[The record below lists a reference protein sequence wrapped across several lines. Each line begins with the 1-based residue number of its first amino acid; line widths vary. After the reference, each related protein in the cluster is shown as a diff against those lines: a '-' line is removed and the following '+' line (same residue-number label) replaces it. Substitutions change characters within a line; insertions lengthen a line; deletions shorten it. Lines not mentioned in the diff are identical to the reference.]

1 MPRILAKKQ
10 EYKVLDLKKWIKM
23 QMAANDMNQTM
34 VGEALGISQEMVSKR
49 LSNKKEGG
57 RIVNKD
63 PFSYGDLLILCD
75 LFGVDKEEK
84 EKLLTM

>member
-63 PFSYGDLLILCD
+63 PFSYGDLLT
-75 LFGVDKEEK
+75 LFELFDTPDEEK
-84 EKLLTM
+84 IRLLTL

>member
-23 QMAANDMNQTM
+23 QMAANDMNQTT
-34 VGEALGISQEMVSKR
+34 VGKALGISQEMVSKR

-63 PFSYGDLLILCD
+63 PFSYGDLLT
-75 LFGVDKEEK
+75 LFELFDTPDEEK
-84 EKLLTM
+84 IRLLTL

>member
-84 EKLLTM
+84 QKLLTM